1 MEKTMLRRGII
12 ISIFLVIL
20 VIVILAGIILGQR
33 LGQGGSSATTPTPA
47 ATTYTA
53 TGMLHVEGTQLID
66 ASGHPVLLHGAQIE
80 SPFNY
85 IKRWEQGQ
93 QPSTQLN
100 SRVFEIMAHDW
111 KMNVL
116 RLPTSNWIYAKYPTD
131 YLNKLDQV
139 VQQAN
144 AAGLYVVLDLH
155 DTGQGGSPYGKDATL
170 PKTEDVSYWKTIAAH
185 YKDNPM
191 VMFDVYNEPKYH
203 DWDTWLHGG
212 GTVNG
217 AMVVGMQDL
226 VDAIR
231 SVGAKQIIV
240 VEPGS
245 AGKGVPGVDAAE
257 EGGWATIGNH
267 TINDPNVLYSLH
279 VYDGINST
287 PQQLDARWG
296 PILNHHPLYYGEWAF
311 LPNANLPA
319 HCKGVSHDQADQV
332 VKAFLDYTDSR
343 HASWSAWDFSPPHLI
358 QDYTTFAPTSLD
370 VPWTCGDTKAIAGMG
385 QIVKQHLTGQ

>member
-139 VQQAN
+139 VQQAYTWC
-144 AAGLYVVLDLH
+144 LICMTQVKVDH
-155 DTGQGGSPYGKDATL
+155 
-170 PKTEDVSYWKTIAAH
+170 
-185 YKDNPM
+185 PM
-191 VMFDVYNEPKYH
+191 VKMPLCQKPKMLA
-203 DWDTWLHGG
+203 TGKPLPP
-212 GTVNG
+212 TT
-217 AMVVGMQDL
+217 
-226 VDAIR
+226 
-231 SVGAKQIIV
+231 KIIQW
-240 VEPGS
+240 S
-245 AGKGVPGVDAAE
+245 CLMYTTNRNI
-257 EGGWATIGNH
+257 TIG
-267 TINDPNVLYSLH
+267 
-279 VYDGINST
+279 
-287 PQQLDARWG
+287 
-296 PILNHHPLYYGEWAF
+296 ILGCMEVGRSMEQWWLV
-311 LPNANLPA
+311 
-319 HCKGVSHDQADQV
+319 C
-332 VKAFLDYTDSR
+332 R
-343 HASWSAWDFSPPHLI
+343 I
-358 QDYTTFAPTSLD
+358 
-370 VPWTCGDTKAIAGMG
+370 
-385 QIVKQHLTGQ
+385 